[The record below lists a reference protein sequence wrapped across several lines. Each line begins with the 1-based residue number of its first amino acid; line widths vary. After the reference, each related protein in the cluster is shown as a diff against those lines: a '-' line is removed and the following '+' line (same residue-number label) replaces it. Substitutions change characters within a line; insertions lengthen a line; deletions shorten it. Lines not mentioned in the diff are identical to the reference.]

1 MSKPTRIVKLCRK
14 NNVVIQDCDVYI
26 GRKVT
31 LGGWNL
37 HQSKWANPF
46 KIKECGSAENAVRKY
61 EDFIRKQPRLL
72 QDLYELEGKTLGCW
86 CKPEPCHG
94 DVLVKLINEKKS
106 QIFRHVSIC
115 GSAGRNEDLEAL
127 NKDVFERMI
136 SKAKEYLETLGEK
149 KEIILV
155 SGGAA
160 WSDHIAVKLFLTG
173 DYGGLVLH
181 LPCEFKNGKFE
192 DFSTNCA
199 KSANYYHALFSQ
211 KCCFNSLKEL
221 EQAIHKCAKI
231 AIHKGFFARNTYIA
245 SSPYLLAFSTAPGNK
260 PEKGGTLDTW
270 SKCKGIKTHLRIRD

>member
-94 DVLVKLINEKKS
+94 DVLVNLIN
-106 QIFRHVSIC
+106 
-115 GSAGRNEDLEAL
+115 
-127 NKDVFERMI
+127 
-136 SKAKEYLETLGEK
+136 
-149 KEIILV
+149 
-155 SGGAA
+155 
-160 WSDHIAVKLFLTG
+160 
-173 DYGGLVLH
+173 
-181 LPCEFKNGKFE
+181 
-192 DFSTNCA
+192 
-199 KSANYYHALFSQ
+199 
-211 KCCFNSLKEL
+211 
-221 EQAIHKCAKI
+221 
-231 AIHKGFFARNTYIA
+231 
-245 SSPYLLAFSTAPGNK
+245 
-260 PEKGGTLDTW
+260 
-270 SKCKGIKTHLRIRD
+270 